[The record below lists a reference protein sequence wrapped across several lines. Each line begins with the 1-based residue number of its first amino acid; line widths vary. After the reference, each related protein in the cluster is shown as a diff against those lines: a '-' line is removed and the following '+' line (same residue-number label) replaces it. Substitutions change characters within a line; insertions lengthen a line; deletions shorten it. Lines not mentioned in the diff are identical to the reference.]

1 MVVLYYVSMNL
12 ADITWAVI
20 NLGGADGWRVDL

>member
-1 MVVLYYVSMNL
+1 MVVLYYVSINL

-20 NLGGADGWRVDL
+20 NLGGADGWHDDL

>member
-1 MVVLYYVSMNL
+1 MVVLYYVIINL
-12 ADITWAVI
+12 ADITYEVI